1 MGSRSNIRK
10 EIDRAYIAGFL
21 DGDGSL
27 MLQIKKRADG
37 KNKIRFMATICFYQ
51 DNRHKKDLSWIR
63 RILGIGYLSERNDGM
78 SEFRVNGFKQ
88 IQEILLNLI
97 PYIKFKKIQA
107 KALFESCRILSVTK
121 FNMLSHK
128 KLTKLVDLILV
139 IQNENYVTK
148 KKKTRSELLRII
160 GLTP

>member
-1 MGSRSNIRK
+1 MGSRSI
-10 EIDRAYIAGFL
+10 IDRAYIAGFL

-37 KNKIRFMATICFYQ
+37 KSKIRFMATICFYQ
-51 DNRHKKDLSWIR
+51 DTRHEKELIWIQKV
-63 RILGIGYLSERNDGM
+63 LDIGYISRRNDGM
-78 SEFRVNGFKQ
+78 SEIRINGFKTVK
-88 IQEILLNLI
+88 EILENLI

-107 KALFESCRILSVTK
+107 KSLIESCTILSSTK
-121 FNMLSHK
+121 FNMLNREQ
-128 KLTKLVDLILV
+128 LTKLVDLVLV

-148 KKKTRSELLRII
+148 KKKTRSELLQII